1 MQVID
6 RLASVVTHIHDKTVS
21 LAQSHLLG
29 HFFAHLSQVRK
40 NGISGRHITQGVIVR
55 LRNEEQMNG
64 RGRTDIVKG
73 QYFVI
78 FINNGSGNLMMDD
91 FAKGAKL

>member
-1 MQVID
+1 
-6 RLASVVTHIHDKTVS
+6 
-21 LAQSHLLG
+21 
-29 HFFAHLSQVRK
+29 
-40 NGISGRHITQGVIVR
+40 
-55 LRNEEQMNG
+55 MNG